1 MAPAAVR
8 WRLRWS
14 PAAAAAAVGA
24 AVAAVCAAAVGVTV
38 AADGSVWGSAAA
50 AAVGEAGGVR
60 MAIAGG
66 ARDGGRGGGGAPPS
80 LTPPPPPLLAQPAST
95 SPAVPPP
102 PPPPGLPIPTMAP
115 GCGAIGIEVWRTYP
129 VWPYHCDGWRF
140 IVRYTGCSRE
150 ASPGAPPIVDAFRL
164 QVWSTPINATG
175 PATLEAE
182 SMEMIARGAS
192 PAAKSTETQMV
203 PRCAPRSWY
212 AEACVVPAA
221 KGVPACSRSPVIE
234 HPDGLVAA
242 PVVTLVNP
250 FPPRR
255 LALAP
260 GDRVRLST
268 SVKAVAR
275 SWLACAYSLSLKDLR
290 LVTVV
295 RRADNTT
302 RRSAPVLGS
311 STITTQV
318 VVTTA
323 DDGAVVYVEAS
334 RKECPAAPTRIL
346 STNTLETGGTILS
359 VSTATPPLVAQDMK
373 PPIVKG
379 ILWPPTELGKPVTLT
394 VTATNGGGGGRLL
407 SSATVST
414 NISYQWLNATRF
426 NAAHEEWA
434 VMDGETGPTLE
445 LKFPRP
451 VCFASDCGRLG

>member
-1 MAPAAVR
+1 
-8 WRLRWS
+8 
-14 PAAAAAAVGA
+14 
-24 AVAAVCAAAVGVTV
+24 
-38 AADGSVWGSAAA
+38 
-50 AAVGEAGGVR
+50 
-60 MAIAGG
+60 
-66 ARDGGRGGGGAPPS
+66 
-80 LTPPPPPLLAQPAST
+80 
-95 SPAVPPP
+95 
-102 PPPPGLPIPTMAP
+102 
-115 GCGAIGIEVWRTYP
+115 
-129 VWPYHCDGWRF
+129 
-140 IVRYTGCSRE
+140 
-150 ASPGAPPIVDAFRL
+150 
-164 QVWSTPINATG
+164 
-175 PATLEAE
+175 
-182 SMEMIARGAS
+182 
-192 PAAKSTETQMV
+192 
-203 PRCAPRSWY
+203 
-212 AEACVVPAA
+212 
-221 KGVPACSRSPVIE
+221 
-234 HPDGLVAA
+234 VAA

-268 SVKAVAR
+268 SVKAVAL
-275 SWLACAYSLSLKDLR
+275 SWRACAYSLSLKDLR

-318 VVTTA
+318 AVTTA

-373 PPIVKG
+373 PPILKG

-394 VTATNGGGGGRLL
+394 VTATNGGGGGQLR

-451 VCFASDCGRLG
+451 FCALSDCGRMEGRFICLRGPGWAVDVCNTGGCTRAIAVPVILRPRMLPDAGRVRRLTISAMCKFAM